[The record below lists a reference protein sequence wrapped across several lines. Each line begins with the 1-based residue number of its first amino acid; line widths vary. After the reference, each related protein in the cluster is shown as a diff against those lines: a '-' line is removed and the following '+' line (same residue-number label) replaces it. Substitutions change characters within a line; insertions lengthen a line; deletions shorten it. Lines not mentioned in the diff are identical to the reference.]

1 MEQERKTVTLAQA
14 IEEPWRLDEPC
25 TLDLGNGMKA
35 EITEELAAAHE
46 RFYMWLYALEG
57 DRYPERYGWQILRDW
72 LNTWLKETRALG
84 NKQGVTA
91 VYASVMRGAL
101 AEKDRAE
108 DFFGTEGKEWWQ
120 YEGEDCP
127 CMDDDN
133 KEDCYEEEEHDNTQ
147 HT

>member
-1 MEQERKTVTLAQA
+1 MTLEQA
-14 IEEPWRLDEPC
+14 IADPSLLDEPC

-35 EITEELAAAHE
+35 EITPDLAEAHE
-46 RFYMWLYALEG
+46 RFYSWLYLMEG

-91 VYASVMRGAL
+91 VYASVMRGIL

-108 DFFGTEGKEWWQ
+108 DFFGK
-120 YEGEDCP
+120 
-127 CMDDDN
+127 
-133 KEDCYEEEEHDNTQ
+133 EEEQ
-147 HT
+147 Y